1 MNSWDRRNLEAEISL
16 TYKSDR
22 HARAVAD
29 AVSPDNVK
37 TPEGLAIKT
46 ARRGRNVLTH
56 IKCKSNMLTFIATI
70 DDLLE
75 AVSIA
80 EKSISTMKNR

>member
-1 MNSWDRRNLEAEISL
+1 MEAEISL
-16 TYKSDR
+16 SYKSDR

-37 TPEGLAIKT
+37 TPQGLTIKT
-46 ARRGRNVLTH
+46 AKLGRNVLTH